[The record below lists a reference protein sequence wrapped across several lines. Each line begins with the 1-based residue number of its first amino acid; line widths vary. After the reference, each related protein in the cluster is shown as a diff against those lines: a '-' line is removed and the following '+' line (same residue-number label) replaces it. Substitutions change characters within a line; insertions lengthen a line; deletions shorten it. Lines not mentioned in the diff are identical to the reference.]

1 MLVRGLL
8 SLILTHF
15 HSSKALHSDSNIP
28 GSQDPK
34 MNDDL
39 WCVPAQDPALASLK
53 STFIRCGAKPI
64 FLVLGVDVRPGLA
77 NQSFLS
83 LGHSDWFKDG
93 HVTQ

>member
-1 MLVRGLL
+1 MIIPNKMEEGEGKQSNGMLGSCTPMLVLGLL

-28 GSQDPK
+28 GSQEPK

-53 STFIRCGAKPI
+53 STFIRCGTKPI
-64 FLVLGVDVRPGLA
+64 FLVLGVDV
-77 NQSFLS
+77 
-83 LGHSDWFKDG
+83 
-93 HVTQ
+93 